1 MSPSLQD
8 TSPVKLECMA
18 LPGHCRLCSVGYP
31 VFRSLA
37 KVGDWDSPWDTPRD
51 PVHPSH
57 LADSSAFAQV
67 SFTLE
72 LEFSCSILLDRAE
85 VTLEASR

>member
-1 MSPSLQD
+1 M
-8 TSPVKLECMA
+8 KLECTA
-18 LPGHCRLCSVGYP
+18 LPGHRRLCSVGYP

-37 KVGDWDSPWDTPRD
+37 KVGDRDTPWATPRD
-51 PVHPSH
+51 AMHPSH
-57 LADSSAFAQV
+57 LADGPTFPQV